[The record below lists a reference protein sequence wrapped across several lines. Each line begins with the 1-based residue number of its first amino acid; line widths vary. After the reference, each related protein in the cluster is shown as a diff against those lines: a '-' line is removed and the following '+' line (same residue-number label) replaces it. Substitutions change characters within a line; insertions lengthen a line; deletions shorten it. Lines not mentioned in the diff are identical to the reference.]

1 MAQPQAIA
9 AAAQSVERFLSF
21 CFEDEEP
28 VPGRATRAVL
38 ARTEDLRT
46 DENAGVIIPPAL
58 SLFLYRVD
66 VNRTMRAPWSA
77 VGSQSGRAHLPLDLH
92 FLLTPWA
99 DNATHEHLILG
110 RTLQCLET
118 TPILAGPLLDPT
130 AGWQPHE
137 AVQIIHENLTTED
150 LMRTFDSLPV
160 DYKLSAP
167 YVVRVVRVDGPGVV
181 AADATEAIGRAAP
194 RLEP

>member
-1 MAQPQAIA
+1 MAQHQAIG
-9 AAAQSVERFLSF
+9 AAAQSLERFLTF

-28 VPGRATRAVL
+28 VPGRTTRAVL
-38 ARTEDLRT
+38 VRTEDLRAEDST
-46 DENAGVIIPPAL
+46 GVIVPPAL

-66 VNRTMRAPWSA
+66 VNRTMRAAWSA
-77 VGSQSGRAHLPLDLH
+77 VGSQGGRAHLPLDLH

-99 DNATHEHLILG
+99 DNATHEQLILG

-137 AVQIIHENLTTED
+137 AVQICHENLTTED

-167 YVVRVVRVDGPGVV
+167 YVARVVRVDGPGVAPPTV
-181 AADATEAIGRAAP
+181 TETLGRAAP
-194 RLEP
+194 RVEP